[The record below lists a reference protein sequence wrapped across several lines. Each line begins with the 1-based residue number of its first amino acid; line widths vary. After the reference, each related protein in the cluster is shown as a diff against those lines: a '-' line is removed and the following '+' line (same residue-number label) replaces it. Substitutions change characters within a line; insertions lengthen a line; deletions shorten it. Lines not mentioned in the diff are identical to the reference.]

1 MIIGIDV
8 REGIKKS
15 RAGKGEYVYQV
26 VSELIKAGQHQFV
39 LFSDQPIP
47 LEWERVNV
55 KTKIWLMHPIWWQIL
70 AWLYLE
76 FVHPIDVYF
85 SPTSLI
91 VPALVRGVPVV
102 TAVMDFVSFLFPVTH
117 NAKSVLLEKMW
128 MRPALACSRRIIAIS
143 EATKRD
149 AIKLFKVNPHKIVVT
164 LLAASFSQQ
173 NEPYSLPAGLIIL
186 FVGTLEPR
194 KNISLLVEAFN
205 QVRQEVP
212 LAKLVI
218 VGRWGWQSA
227 GLKQTIA
234 QSPYKKDIYILTNI
248 VPEQKKSIYQQAK
261 VLAFPSLYE
270 GFGLPP
276 LEAMSLGVPVV
287 SSNVASLPEVVG
299 DAGILI
305 PPTSKEEL
313 SQALKQILTD
323 TSLAEELGRKGQIR
337 AKQFS
342 WEKTAQATLKVLEEV
357 GKQ

>member
-1 MIIGIDV
+1 MIIGVDV
-8 REGIKKS
+8 REGVKKI

-26 VSELIKAGQHQFV
+26 VSELIKANQHQFV
-39 LFSDQPIP
+39 LFSDRSIP
-47 LEWERVNV
+47 SEWEKTNV
-55 KTKIWLMHPIWWQIL
+55 KTKIWPVQPWLWQVL
-70 AWLYLE
+70 VWLYLD
-76 FVHPIDVYF
+76 FARPVGVYF

-102 TAVMDFVSFLFPVTH
+102 TAVMDFVSFLFPTTH

-128 MRPALACSRRIIAIS
+128 MRPALAYSRIIIAIS

-149 AIKLFKVNPHKIVVT
+149 AVRLFKINPQKIRVT
-164 LLAASFSQQ
+164 LLAASFSQR
-173 NEPYSLPAGLIIL
+173 NEPYPLPVGSVIL

-194 KNISLLVEAFN
+194 KNLSLLVTAFN
-205 QVRQEVP
+205 QVKADVP
-212 LAKLVI
+212 SAELVM
-218 VGRWGWQSA
+218 VGRWGWQST

-234 QSPYKKDIYILTNI
+234 QSSYQKDIHILTEI
-248 VPEQKKSIYQQAK
+248 TPEQKQSIYQQAK

-276 LEAMSLGVPVV
+276 LEAMSLGIPVV
-287 SSNVASLPEVVG
+287 ASNTASLPEVIG

-305 PPTSKEEL
+305 SPTSQEEL
-313 SQALKQILTD
+313 YQALKQVLTNVN
-323 TSLAEELGRKGQIR
+323 LAKELSQKGQAR

-342 WEKTAQATLKVLEEV
+342 WEKTTQNTLKILEEV